1 MDNKRIKREV
11 YLAEDEEI
19 IIVKKKKSST
29 LEKM

>member
-29 LEKM
+29 WEKM